1 MHDFVTLNQGYKS
14 LFDDAGKLSLI
25 LHIRP
30 SYSYSMGA
38 ITKSQDQLK
47 EALNTSSRVRIS
59 VLTPFEI
66 DLGKNYCI
74 VEVQPTF
81 KVLEL
86 DLRIAST
93 FSCLTV

>member
-47 EALNTSSRVRIS
+47 EALNTTSRVRIP
-59 VLTPFEI
+59 VLTTFDI
-66 DLGKNYCI
+66 DLGIIKKTVSLRFKI
-74 VEVQPTF
+74 VIQIHRF
-81 KVLEL
+81 LEN
-86 DLRIAST
+86 
-93 FSCLTV
+93 

>member
-25 LHIRP
+25 LLIRP

-47 EALNTSSRVRIS
+47 EALNTTSRVRIP
-59 VLTPFEI
+59 VFTPIDI
-66 DLGKNYCI
+66 DLGKKI
-74 VEVQPTF
+74 V
-81 KVLEL
+81 L
-86 DLRIAST
+86 LRFQIVIFTIS
-93 FSCLTV
+93 

>member
-38 ITKSQDQLK
+38 ITKSQDPLK
-47 EALNTSSRVRIS
+47 ETLNTDIRTRIP
-59 VLTPFEI
+59 VLTPFDI
-66 DLGKNYCI
+66 DLGI
-74 VEVQPTF
+74 ESFV
-81 KVLEL
+81 
-86 DLRIAST
+86 
-93 FSCLTV
+93 